1 MSAILDRLAGLSPER
16 RELFELLLLRE
27 VLADG
32 AGAPKEEVVGRPR
45 TEPVSSGQRRLWL
58 QSRFDLGGAA
68 LNTASTMRL
77 SGPLEPGP
85 LRHALDEVVRRH
97 EALRTTFAE
106 RDGEPVQVIGG
117 PTPAA
122 LPVVDLAG
130 LPSETREME
139 LRSVAGGEAG
149 RPLDLARGPLF
160 RLCLLRLG
168 ERDHALV
175 VVMHHIISDAWSLGV
190 FTRELAALY
199 AAFAA
204 GRPSPLP
211 ELPVQYAGFAR
222 WQRAWEESEE
232 AGRQLA
238 WWRQRLAG
246 APDVLEIP
254 TDRPRSAAR
263 RLRSGT
269 MVRQIPPEP
278 SRAMAELCRRRGATL
293 FMGLLAVF
301 ELLLHARTGQADFL
315 VGVDIANRDRLDT
328 EALIG
333 FFVNQLALRADLSGD
348 PSFGELLERAREA
361 ALGAYAHQD
370 LPFDRVVEALRP
382 RRSPGRNPLIQV
394 MFSQYNVPDILPSLE
409 GLELHPLDL
418 GGGAAIYD
426 LNLYFL
432 DTPDGLQGVLRYDAD
447 LFEPAT
453 AARWLEEYEAL
464 LGWALASPG
473 ARASELEERLA
484 AERRRT
490 EAAGLGQARRK
501 VLQAARRR
509 GAGPARSG
517 NG

>member
-1 MSAILDRLAGLSPER
+1 M
-16 RELFELLLLRE
+16 
-27 VLADG
+27 
-32 AGAPKEEVVGRPR
+32 
-45 TEPVSSGQRRLWL
+45 
-58 QSRFDLGGAA
+58 
-68 LNTASTMRL
+68 
-77 SGPLEPGP
+77 
-85 LRHALDEVVRRH
+85 RRH

-106 RDGEPVQVIGG
+106 RGGEPVQVIGG
-117 PTPAA
+117 PAPAA

-130 LPSETREME
+130 LLPEAGETE
-139 LRSVAGGEAG
+139 LRRVAAEEAG
-149 RPLDLARGPLF
+149 HPLDLARGPLV

-168 ERDHALV
+168 EREHALV
-175 VVMHHIISDAWSLGV
+175 VVMHHIVSDAWSLGV

-204 GRPSPLP
+204 GRPSPFP

-238 WWRQRLAG
+238 WWRRCLAG

-269 MVRQIPPEP
+269 VARQIPLEP
-278 SRAMAELCRRRGATL
+278 SRAMTDFCRERGATL
-293 FMGLLAVF
+293 FMGLLSVF
-301 ELLLHARTGQADFL
+301 EILLHARTGQADFL
-315 VGVDIANRDRLDT
+315 VGVDVANRDRLDA

-348 PSFGELLERAREA
+348 PSCGELLERVRED

-382 RRSPGRNPLIQV
+382 RRFPGRNPLIQV
-394 MFSQYNVPDILPSLE
+394 MLSQYNIPVAVPSPE
-409 GLELHPLDL
+409 GLELRPLEL
-418 GGGAAIYD
+418 SGGAAIYD

-432 DTPDGLQGVLRYDAD
+432 DTPHGLRGLLRYDAD

-453 AARWLEEYEAL
+453 AAGWLEEYETL
-464 LGWALASPG
+464 LGWVLASPG
-473 ARASELEERLA
+473 ARVSELAERLA

-509 GAGPARSG
+509 GAGLSRKG
-517 NG
+517 NE